1 MAQIADMTNLEA
13 RLTTLA
19 SEVESLGQILQRVH
33 EQSSEEVSRLV
44 DWQDE
49 MDDFTA
55 GLKQASTELSSFSQ
69 RWQDATHKE
78 ELLEQKEAEM
88 RRREELLESKT
99 AQITKGQELLEQ
111 RTADMMKRE
120 ELLKQ
125 KEAEMAEKEA
135 DMAKREE
142 LLEKRIAAVM
152 EREESSERR
161 KANLDSTSRELQ
173 ASVKLYNE
181 HDEQVQKQVAILQA
195 RADDVTKGED
205 ALEKRED
212 NLKQARQTLHHHQQ
226 IVIQLHQSTK
236 EQLDHLRQ
244 ERDDDRR
251 ARADMVTYND
261 DTGAQL
267 KAEAAKVR
275 GLIDSLKSLKS
286 SIATPL
292 SNCEA
297 ALANIKK
304 EVQSLNAFGAEKH
317 DEVASLNNDL
327 AQISKNIEAVDT
339 YRTELLDHQFDV
351 VSAKLANVSEVSRG
365 LDAISTKFQEMHV
378 AEPNATE
385 SMNSAAEELRNA
397 TETGSKAREA
407 LQKVLVRQ
415 NTSRFAKRGPLLSSP
430 EKPAPKRRQTRAG
443 SAGAAEVLANVESN
457 ELLTN
462 TAQTFGSP
470 TSRRR
475 RPLTPLTGPVT
486 APRSG
491 VSSPAPNPTSAPT
504 QDLPVNPGTNTIV
517 PQSHENDLEVELL
530 AAAKHVRDVWRQI
543 EFPADWTAEDSAQ
556 MLNIFNEAYS
566 RKSGKYHRYWPQ
578 QSMDRGSKVNYP
590 YCLTRDM
597 KRHGMTATGVR
608 CSTHKSGDL
617 CLEVFYTTDNPGEYD
632 SEATD
637 KRWRLEKR

>member
-19 SEVESLGQILQRVH
+19 SEVESLGQILRRVH
-33 EQSSEEVSRLV
+33 EHSSEEVSRLV

-99 AQITKGQELLEQ
+99 AEITKGQELLEQ
-111 RTADMMKRE
+111 RTADIVKRE

-125 KEAEMAEKEA
+125 KEAEMV
-135 DMAKREE
+135 KREE
-142 LLEKRIAAVM
+142 LLEM
-152 EREESSERR
+152 
-161 KANLDSTSRELQ
+161 
-173 ASVKLYNE
+173 
-181 HDEQVQKQVAILQA
+181 QVA
-195 RADDVTKGED
+195 
-205 ALEKRED
+205 
-212 NLKQARQTLHHHQQ
+212 
-226 IVIQLHQSTK
+226 
-236 EQLDHLRQ
+236 
-244 ERDDDRR
+244 
-251 ARADMVTYND
+251 
-261 DTGAQL
+261 
-267 KAEAAKVR
+267 EA
-275 GLIDSLKSLKS
+275 
-286 SIATPL
+286 
-292 SNCEA
+292 
-297 ALANIKK
+297 
-304 EVQSLNAFGAEKH
+304 
-317 DEVASLNNDL
+317 
-327 AQISKNIEAVDT
+327 
-339 YRTELLDHQFDV
+339 
-351 VSAKLANVSEVSRG
+351 
-365 LDAISTKFQEMHV
+365 
-378 AEPNATE
+378 NATE

-475 RPLTPLTGPVT
+475 RPLTPLTGHVT

-504 QDLPVNPGTNTIV
+504 QDLPVNPGPNTIV
-517 PQSHENDLEVELL
+517 PQSHGNDLEVELL

-543 EFPADWTAEDSAQ
+543 EFPADWTAEDSAK
-556 MLNIFNEAYS
+556 MLRNFNEAHR
-566 RKSGKYHRYWPQ
+566 RKGGRNNRYWPRQ
-578 QSMDRGSKVNYP
+578 AMDVGSQSNVP

-597 KRHGMTATGVR
+597 KRLGMMAPGGR
-608 CSTHKSGDL
+608 CSTHESEDL
-617 CLEVFYTTDNPGEYD
+617 CVDVFYTTDNPGEYD